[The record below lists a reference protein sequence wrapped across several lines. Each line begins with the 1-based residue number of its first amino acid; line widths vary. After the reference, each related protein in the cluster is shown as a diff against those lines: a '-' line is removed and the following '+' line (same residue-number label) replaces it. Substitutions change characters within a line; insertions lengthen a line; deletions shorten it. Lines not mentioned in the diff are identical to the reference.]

1 MRRETE
7 QATFHPMV
15 SKLAQDMWLH
25 DGGGAPAWRRLS
37 QSSKNKT
44 AERLEMLRKEKEEVG
59 A

>member
-1 MRRETE
+1 
-7 QATFHPMV
+7 MV

-59 A
+59 AHLHACLPVQ